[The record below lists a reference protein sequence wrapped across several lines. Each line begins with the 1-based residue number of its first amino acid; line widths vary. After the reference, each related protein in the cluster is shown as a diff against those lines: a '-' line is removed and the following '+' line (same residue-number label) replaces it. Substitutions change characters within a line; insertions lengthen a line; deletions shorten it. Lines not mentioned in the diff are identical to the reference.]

1 MDLRDYQRAAVNAVY
16 FYLKEQAGKNPCVV
30 IPTGGGKTPIIATL
44 CRDCARWGKRV
55 AVLSH
60 VKELLEQ
67 SRNTLMRVDPTLD
80 IGIFSAG
87 LNLKETRHQI
97 TVAGIQSVFRH
108 AGDFEPFDLIIIDEA
123 HLIPPDGE
131 GMYQTF
137 LQECRE
143 RNPNVRLVGMTATP
157 FRTGSGMI
165 CSPDGLLNDICYT
178 AEVGDL
184 IQAGSQFSEQKPEKF
199 NPMLTWLLSK
209 GGSPYG
215 GQSIGAMAKYGNQT
229 GNFLASDIGDY
240 DPGKATTGRS
250 EAANENAKKHQ
261 ISFCIYEGNDPAE
274 AILEACRKGFT
285 VFLGN
290 SVGVASGR
298 VTDENGVEAVK
309 LSGSWSHAQAGGG
322 FQIVNGVRYLYWM
335 NSHGPIYPAKD
346 GTPPIGGWMSEHTL
360 RRFLSGS
367 FADVCFIIYAE
378 CPYDL
383 DLKPTL
389 NPEA

>member
-1 MDLRDYQRAAVNAVY
+1 MNTQNIYGCIPNSRTPEVMAEITASAVPWDGDITQTPAVVTWESFQRVLETLPDVDTHWWKKYDWQQYFTASQEYRPNCAGFGEANAAM
-16 FYLKEQAGKNPCVV
+16 
-30 IPTGGGKTPIIATL
+30 
-44 CRDCARWGKRV
+44 
-55 AVLSH
+55 
-60 VKELLEQ
+60 
-67 SRNTLMRVDPTLD
+67 MRT
-80 IGIFSAG
+80 
-87 LNLKETRHQI
+87 
-97 TVAGIQSVFRH
+97 
-108 AGDFEPFDLIIIDEA
+108 
-123 HLIPPDGE
+123 
-131 GMYQTF
+131 
-137 LQECRE
+137 
-143 RNPNVRLVGMTATP
+143 
-157 FRTGSGMI
+157 
-165 CSPDGLLNDICYT
+165 
-178 AEVGDL
+178 L

-215 GQSIGAMAKYGNQT
+215 GQSIGAMAKYGNQI

-240 DPGKATTGRS
+240 DPGKAYTGRS

-274 AILEACRKGFT
+274 AILTACRKGFT

-298 VTDENGVEAVK
+298 VTDENGVEALE
-309 LSGSWSHAQAGGG
+309 LSGSWSHAHAGGG
-322 FQIVNGVRYLYWM
+322 FLIVNGVRYLYWM

-367 FADVCFIIYAE
+367 FADVCFIIYVE

-389 NPEA
+389 NPEVA